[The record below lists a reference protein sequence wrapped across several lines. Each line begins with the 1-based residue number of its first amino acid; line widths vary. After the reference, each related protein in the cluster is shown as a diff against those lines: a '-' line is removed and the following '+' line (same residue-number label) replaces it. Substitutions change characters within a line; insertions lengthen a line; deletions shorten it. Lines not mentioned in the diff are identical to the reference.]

1 MSFDQILL
9 WGCCPLSADSAGEGG
24 GGGGLEGAHVP
35 SNTEYFNVLLE
46 VGGLLGMPM
55 TYYPYSSSY
64 LLLPLLL
71 PLPTIPLVHGV
82 R

>member
-1 MSFDQILL
+1 MYVGEVTDITMGGVVRFRLIQP
-9 WGCCPLSADSAGEGG
+9 GGEGG
-24 GGGGLEGAHVP
+24 HVP

-46 VGGLLGMPM
+46 VRGPPLGTPI
-55 TYYPYSSSY
+55 TYYPHSSPY